1 MLYCTQSFKSWIT
14 WFLSRSDIED
24 ALEKTFQRPPPT
36 QFNAMHSIQDSRAWQ
51 NLRTF
56 LRTPYDLVFAF
67 YIDWLNPFTNKQAGE
82 SILL

>member
-1 MLYCTQSFKSWIT
+1 
-14 WFLSRSDIED
+14 
-24 ALEKTFQRPPPT
+24 
-36 QFNAMHSIQDSRAWQ
+36 MHSIQDSRAWQ